1 VHPGPVR
8 LPIFTPPRSIEQ
20 AFAALHANPASHW
33 EQQGERMVLRLA
45 RFMAK
50 TVPAYQS
57 QLQAGGLGEMAIRSM
72 DAFRQLPVL
81 DKATYIQLHE
91 FPSLFSQRDLSAVT
105 TISST
110 SGSTGEP
117 AYFPRGEAQ
126 DACHAYVH
134 ELFLAKQFG
143 VDRKRTLGVIGFGLG
158 PWIGGLLTYKTLN
171 GYARKGYRLA
181 LAPVGPNVETSLRM
195 IERFGAE
202 YEQVLLSG
210 YPPFVKD
217 VLDEGHRRGME
228 WKRYA
233 LKIWTAAE
241 GFSEDFRDYL
251 AERAHLNN
259 PILDSVNL
267 YGTVELGSMAHET
280 ALANLIRR
288 RALEHPGLFRDL
300 FPCATRLPTLA
311 QYHPYLTYFEEV
323 DGEVIAS
330 GYGGS
335 IPLVRYRFP
344 DRGGVI
350 PFERMVEVCRAH
362 GFNLRH
368 EARKRGIEHTIM
380 HLPFVYVYERS
391 DQTIIL
397 RGANIYTEHV
407 KAALIHRAMHE
418 AVTGK
423 FSMGKREDDRFNGR
437 LEVHVELKE
446 GVAPCVRL
454 TAQVQAI
461 IAQTLTRLSSEF
473 ANMAQSCPEAGR
485 PAVVLW
491 PHHHP
496 TYFKPGGKQQW
507 VRR

>member
-1 VHPGPVR
+1 MP
-8 LPIFTPPRSIEQ
+8 PIFTPPPSIEK
-20 AFAALHANPASHW
+20 AFHALHTFPSIHW
-33 EQQGERMVLRLA
+33 ERQGERMALRLA

-50 TVPAYQS
+50 TVPAYQA
-57 QLQAGGLGEMAIRSM
+57 QLQARGLGKKAIRSM
-72 DAFRQLPVL
+72 EDFRTLPVI
-81 DKATYIQLHE
+81 DKDTYIKQHKFVGL
-91 FPSLFSQRDLSAVT
+91 FPKQDLSAIT
-105 TISST
+105 TIAST

-171 GYARKGYRLA
+171 SFARKGYRLS
-181 LAPVGPNVETSLRM
+181 LAPVGPNVEAYLGM
-195 IERFGAE
+195 IERFGSE
-202 YEQVLLSG
+202 YDQVLLMG

-217 VLDEGHRRGME
+217 VVDAGCRRGTD
-228 WKRYA
+228 WKRYS

-251 AERAHLNN
+251 AQHAHLNN
-259 PILDSVNL
+259 TLLDTVNL

-288 RALEHPGLFRDL
+288 LALDHPPLFRDL
-300 FPCATRLPTLA
+300 FPCANRLPTLA

-323 DGEVIAS
+323 NGEVIAS
-330 GYGGS
+330 GFGSS

-350 PFERMVEVCRAH
+350 PFERMVAICTDH
-362 GFNLRH
+362 GVDVLAK
-368 EARKRGIEHTIM
+368 ARSLGLSQTIM
-380 HLPFVYVYERS
+380 RLPFVYVYERA
-391 DQTIIL
+391 DHAVIL
-397 RGANIYTEHV
+397 RGVNIYTEHI
-407 KAALIHRAMHE
+407 KTALIHRDFCEVA
-418 AVTGK
+418 TGK
-423 FSMGKREDDRFNGR
+423 FSMCKREDDRFNGR

-446 GVAPCVRL
+446 GTAPCPRL
-454 TAQVQAI
+454 TIQMQTV

-473 ANMAQSCPEAGR
+473 ANMSQSCPKAGT
-485 PAVVLW
+485 PTVVLW
-491 PHHHP
+491 PYQHP
-496 TYFKPGGKQQW
+496 THFKPGGKQRW
-507 VRR
+507 VTKEERA